1 MQLVAQNKF
10 SYKKFLK
17 MLYMIF
23 FCFFF
28 KLKKNHLM
36 MYFTGHPSLELDHVL
51 VRDVVQVFEH
61 LKIEKSNFM
70 RKYFKKI
77 DKIVWQIIP

>member
-1 MQLVAQNKF
+1 
-10 SYKKFLK
+10 
-17 MLYMIF
+17 
-23 FCFFF
+23 
-28 KLKKNHLM
+28 